1 MRVDKIRGKKHCT
14 YCGKAFGYSN
24 IRKTFCSNIC
34 SMKYRRANEK
44 LSRDRPISLGFIPKH
59 LIEEEQ
65 S

>member
-1 MRVDKIRGKKHCT
+1 
-14 YCGKAFGYSN
+14 
-24 IRKTFCSNIC
+24 
-34 SMKYRRANEK
+34 MKYRRANEK